1 MLPLLF
7 QTVGS
12 LEQDQIVF
20 PRLGLDF
27 NVHSTAFTLF
37 GLTVTWYGVLITV
50 GMLLA
55 MIYGFTRMRKVGL
68 DPDRAIDGVIGGVI
82 GGIIGARL
90 YYIAFHWDSY
100 ADDWRSVFN
109 IRSGGLAIYGGIIGA
124 LLVGSVICK
133 LRKVRLLPMF
143 DVVSLG
149 FLIGQCIGRWGN
161 FTNHEAFGG
170 NTDGVFGMS
179 SGRIQTWIARNYTDG
194 SVAADR
200 TVHPCF
206 LYESVWCLLG
216 FVLLHFIFKKWRK
229 FDGQIF
235 LMYVIWYGT
244 GRFFIEGLRTDS
256 LYLGTIKISQAV
268 ALVSVV
274 TALVLLIVGLSRV
287 RRMGGDYQLYAD
299 TAESKALLEEA
310 DRKAAEYEAKRS
322 RKKNAILPDEEMT
335 NVLLG
340 QDAAEAVKESAEES
354 VEDAAETV
362 KETAEET
369 VKDAAEAV
377 KETAEETVKD
387 AAEAVKETAEETVK
401 DAAEAVKETA
411 EETVKDAAEAVKE
424 TAEETVKDAAET
436 VKKSAEETAKDAAE
450 AVKETAEET
459 VKDAAETV
467 KETAEETVK
476 DAAEAGKE
484 TAKNAAGAA
493 KPASSGKKNRKKKK

>member
-1 MLPLLF
+1 MFSLLF

-20 PRLGLDF
+20 PRLGLDL

-55 MIYGFTRMRKVGL
+55 MIYGFTKMRRVGL

-100 ADDWRSVFN
+100 SDDWRSIFN

-124 LLVGSVICK
+124 LLVGSVVCK

-161 FTNHEAFGG
+161 FMNHEAFGG
-170 NTDGVFGMS
+170 NTDNIFGMS

-194 SVAADR
+194 SVAANE

-206 LYESVWCLLG
+206 LYESFWCLLG
-216 FVLLHFIFKKWRK
+216 FVLLHFVFKKWRK

-274 TALVLLIVGLSRV
+274 TALILLIVGLSRV
-287 RRMGGDYQLYAD
+287 KRMGGDYQLYVN

-310 DRKAAEYEAKRS
+310 DRKAAEYEAKRA
-322 RKKNAILPDEEMT
+322 RKKNAIMPDEEMT
-335 NVLLG
+335 SVLLG
-340 QDAAEAVKESAEES
+340 QDAAEKAEEAAAETAEAVNDAAESVKESAEET
-354 VEDAAETV
+354 VNEAAETV
-362 KETAEET
+362 KESAEET
-369 VKDAAEAV
+369 VKEAAESVKESAEEPV
-377 KETAEETVKD
+377 KETVETVKES
-387 AAEAVKETAEETVK
+387 AKKTVKE
-401 DAAEAVKETA
+401 
-411 EETVKDAAEAVKE
+411 
-424 TAEETVKDAAET
+424 
-436 VKKSAEETAKDAAE
+436 
-450 AVKETAEET
+450 
-459 VKDAAETV
+459 AAETV
-467 KETAEETVK
+467 KESAEETVK
-476 DAAEAGKE
+476 EADESVKESAEETVKEAAETVKE
-484 TAKNAAGAA
+484 SAEETVKEAADSVKESAKDAVKEPEKSAPNAA
-493 KPASSGKKNRKKKK
+493 KPAGSGKKKKK